1 MPAAWLRKTLRLS
14 IDACAIFLYSLASIV
29 CQDRLGTSKKQPLET
44 RPALIS
50 AGDDAIPRGTW
61 QIDPFGHSNTEAWL
75 LGSEAGFESLYWGR
89 TDYQDV
95 ALRTSNAGKDNNQW
109 LEWVWR
115 GSESLGPAADIFAGE
130 LTTGQYAAPID
141 FNDG

>member
-1 MPAAWLRKTLRLS
+1 
-14 IDACAIFLYSLASIV
+14 
-29 CQDRLGTSKKQPLET
+29 
-44 RPALIS
+44 LIS

>member
-1 MPAAWLRKTLRLS
+1 
-14 IDACAIFLYSLASIV
+14 
-29 CQDRLGTSKKQPLET
+29 LET

-50 AGDDAIPRGTW
+50 AGDDASPRGTW
-61 QIDPFGHSNTEAWL
+61 QIAPFGHSTPEAWR
-75 LGSEAGFESLYWGR
+75 LGSEAGFASLYWGR